1 MKPKSGIAISGDRLP
16 SAGAVRMKRI
26 PWPAF
31 FAWFCF
37 VLGVIGGMSFLS
49 ARQESGGN
57 ERLRQI
63 LLRIKDYCLKLEKA
77 ALDFTC
83 IEKIEE
89 KIYNLPGFQ
98 PDTIIF
104 NPSKQV
110 VAYSYL
116 SPKRPYSHTCVYD
129 YQFVHK
135 GDQKAEKRTLI
146 EENGRKKNEKDAQL
160 ATLSVRVENALFGP
174 IGLLGAQWQA
184 HHDYKII
191 GEETQKGKKIMVI
204 EAVPKPSLNLPHCF
218 GRIWVREDDASIV
231 KIAWDQTSVGNFM
244 MIQATAQELRA
255 DPRLTSVTEYNLEK
269 NGIRF
274 PSKDT
279 TEEAYLLKN
288 EKKFVRSLTTILYMD
303 YKFFTVELEVNY

>member
-1 MKPKSGIAISGDRLP
+1 
-16 SAGAVRMKRI
+16 MKRI
-26 PWPAF
+26 LWPALL
-31 FAWFCF
+31 AWFCF
-37 VLGVIGGMSFLS
+37 VLGVIGGMPSLS
-49 ARQESGGN
+49 ARQESGDD

-63 LLRIKDYCLKLEKA
+63 LERIKGYCLKLEKA

-83 IEKIEE
+83 MEKIEE
-89 KIYNLPGFQ
+89 KIYRLPEIQ

-104 NPSKQV
+104 TPSQQV
-110 VAYSYL
+110 VAYSYR
-116 SPKRPYSHTCVYD
+116 SPERPYFHTYVYD

-135 GDQKAEKRTLI
+135 GDQKAEKRALV

-174 IGLLGAQWQA
+174 IGLLGARWQA
-184 HHDYKII
+184 YHDYKII

-204 EAVPKPSLNLPHCF
+204 EAVPKPSLNRPHCF

-244 MIQATAQELRA
+244 MIQATAQELKA

-288 EKKFVRSLTTILYMD
+288 GKKYVRSLTTILYRD

>member
-1 MKPKSGIAISGDRLP
+1 
-16 SAGAVRMKRI
+16 MKRI
-26 PWPAF
+26 PWPALL
-31 FAWFCF
+31 AWILFI
-37 VLGVIGGMSFLS
+37 LGVIGGMSSLS
-49 ARQESGGN
+49 ARQESGGD

-63 LLRIKDYCLKLEKA
+63 LVRIKGYCLKLEKA

-83 IEKIEE
+83 MEKIEE
-89 KIYNLPGFQ
+89 KIYGTPDIQ

-104 NPSKQV
+104 TPSQQV
-110 VAYSYL
+110 GKVAYSYA
-116 SPKRPYSHTCVYD
+116 SPKRPYSHTYVYD

-135 GDQKAEKRTLI
+135 GDQKAEKRTLV

-160 ATLSVRVENALFGP
+160 ATLNVRVENALFGP

-191 GEETQKGKKIMVI
+191 GEETQKGKKIVVI
-204 EAVPKPSLNLPHCF
+204 EAVPKPSLNRPHCF

-244 MIQATAQELRA
+244 MIQATAQQLKA
-255 DPRLTSVTEYNLEK
+255 DPRLTSVTEYSLEK

-288 EKKFVRSLTTILYMD
+288 GKKFVRSLTTILYRD
-303 YKFFTVELEVNY
+303 YKFFTVEFDVNY

>member
-1 MKPKSGIAISGDRLP
+1 MKPTSGLAISGDRLP
-16 SAGAVRMKRI
+16 AAGAVRTIRI
-26 PWPAF
+26 PWPALL
-31 FAWFCF
+31 AWFCF
-37 VLGVIGGMSFLS
+37 VLGVSGGMSSLS
-49 ARQESGGN
+49 ALQGSGGD

-63 LLRIKDYCLKLEKA
+63 LERGKDYCIKLEKA

-83 IEKIEE
+83 MEKIEE
-89 KIYNLPGFQ
+89 KMFSLPEIQ
-98 PDTIIF
+98 PNTITSL
-104 NPSKQV
+104 PSQQV
-110 VAYSYL
+110 VVFSHPF
-116 SPKRPYSHTCVYD
+116 PKRPYSHTYVYD

-160 ATLSVRVENALFGP
+160 ATLRVRVENALFGP
-174 IGLLGAQWQA
+174 IGLLGAQRQA
-184 HHDYKII
+184 YHDYTII
-191 GEETQKGKKIMVI
+191 GEETQNGKKIVVV

-244 MIQATAQELRA
+244 MVQATAQELKA
-255 DPRLTSVTEYNLEK
+255 EPRLTSVTEYNLEK

-288 EKKFVRSLTTILYMD
+288 GKKFVRSLTTILYRD